1 MGLIARWRSRRH
13 PASVRDSYMTR
24 AEHIEEAERLAWV
37 IDDVL
42 QSGAKRT
49 LADLVAIARL
59 HLDLARYAPR
69 PDPYASGRVST
80 PEGESTDR
88 SMT

>member
-1 MGLIARWRSRRH
+1 MNVITRQWIRRH
-13 PASVRDSYMTR
+13 PAPVRDSYMSR

-59 HLDLARYAPR
+59 HLDLARHAPR
-69 PDPYASGRVST
+69 PDPYAANGERVST
-80 PEGESTDR
+80 PEGE
-88 SMT
+88 